1 MNRLFLCQAISVI
14 WKKKCTD
21 IAINLTLSSVLDIC
35 ISLFDMSY
43 VRSRNGEMAGVK
55 CKEYKS

>member
-1 MNRLFLCQAISVI
+1 MEEKVYGYR
-14 WKKKCTD
+14 TGD